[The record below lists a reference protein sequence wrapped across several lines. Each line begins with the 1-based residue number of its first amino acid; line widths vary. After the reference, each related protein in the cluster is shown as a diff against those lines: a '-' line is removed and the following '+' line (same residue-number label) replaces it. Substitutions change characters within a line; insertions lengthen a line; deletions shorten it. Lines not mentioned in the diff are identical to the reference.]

1 MTVLKLADRRDLRFA
16 QLLGAQFG
24 FGAASD
30 VIDQLATQLSAFRLE
45 REQLIAELQARFDEQ
60 IATLRAHFAHEV
72 DALQA
77 ELQASRRAYV
87 ELKTLSELWPGEQV
101 PVQ

>member
-1 MTVLKLADRRDLRFA
+1 M
-16 QLLGAQFG
+16 LGAQFG

-30 VIDQLATQLSAFRLE
+30 VIDQLADQLSEFRRE
-45 REQLIAELQARFDEQ
+45 REQQLAELQARFDEQ
-60 IATLRAHFAHEV
+60 VAALRADFAREV

-87 ELKTLSELWPGEQV
+87 ELKTLSDLWPGAHV
-101 PVQ
+101 PMQ

>member
-1 MTVLKLADRRDLRFA
+1 MKALKLADRRDLRFA

-30 VIDQLATQLSAFRLE
+30 VIDQLADQLSAFRRE
-45 REQLIAELQARFDEQ
+45 REEQLAELQARYDEQ
-60 IATLRAHFAHEV
+60 IAALQADFNREV
-72 DALQA
+72 DALRA